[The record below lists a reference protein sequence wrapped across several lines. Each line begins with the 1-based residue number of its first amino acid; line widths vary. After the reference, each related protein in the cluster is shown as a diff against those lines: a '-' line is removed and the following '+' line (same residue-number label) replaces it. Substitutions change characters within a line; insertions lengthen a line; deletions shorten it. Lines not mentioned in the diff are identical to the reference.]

1 MFPIVTL
8 SLRFFMHEIFLCNIP
23 QIAGCHLVDN
33 NSWMFMYLL
42 VGFALCYLRF
52 LLNYLCKICRN
63 EQHGNSSTV
72 CSVFGKTGDLEASS
86 QQGTASLYSEKDN
99 VFNCNGL
106 ANQGCVSCTEMNE
119 DVSGPDTPGMHRVV
133 PRLKRIL
140 EDNLNIGDKKNSS
153 LLDSSKRMRLLQ
165 DSVAG
170 VKNCEEEADTTSKFE
185 WLDPSK
191 IRDANRRRPDDPLYD
206 KRTLYIPPEA
216 LKKMSASQKQYWNVK
231 SQYMD
236 VLLFFKVVS
245 YCAMFKCSFN
255 YLHFLQGI
263 VSEHC
268 WLLMNICLIL

>member
-52 LLNYLCKICRN
+52 LLNYLCQICRN

-86 QQGTASLYSEKDN
+86 QQGTASLYPEKD
-99 VFNCNGL
+99 NCNGL

-268 WLLMNICLIL
+268 WLSMNICLIL

>member
-1 MFPIVTL
+1 
-8 SLRFFMHEIFLCNIP
+8 MHEIFLCNIP

-106 ANQGCVSCTEMNE
+106 ANQGCVLRTEMNE

-268 WLLMNICLIL
+268 WLSMNICLIL